1 MHASTRDSWTFTGKS
16 GLVFCRD
23 TVPFSWLLAHLHK
36 VLFVPSKSLF
46 PQSCGNSVIKSHWP
60 PKSNSLGVLGPFAAS
75 PYPGWEIC
83 CGSQNFLNSMR
94 ISWYNCSTVCGS
106 SAQGLYGGA
115 NGDLLQEGLCH
126 ILHDPGLLY
135 QETLSPWQA
144 TADPWLCRGHSNTQR
159 QVWLSL
165 CRVSGFWCT
174 EDFV

>member
-1 MHASTRDSWTFTGKS
+1 MLSKSLIKFSVDGRGCVPSLLFGLKPNYGEVNEDNGDLLQKVPCTHCCTQCPQSCNRTLLTHTSTRDSWTFTGKS

-83 CGSQNFLNSMR
+83 CGS
-94 ISWYNCSTVCGS
+94 
-106 SAQGLYGGA
+106 
-115 NGDLLQEGLCH
+115 
-126 ILHDPGLLY
+126 
-135 QETLSPWQA
+135 
-144 TADPWLCRGHSNTQR
+144 
-159 QVWLSL
+159 
-165 CRVSGFWCT
+165 
-174 EDFV
+174 